1 MTRRVVRRRRGRAT
15 RLAQK
20 SHPKFWPSDFELLP
34 PVWCIFCP
42 VRPSGSYV
50 PCDDLQELCVSH
62 IGSFCVP
69 WHCSLISQS
78 SRNTFRMVGGHRC
91 LSRGGIGGP
100 RLVMASL
107 FVSSFCVHV
116 ISCYRCGCVFR
127 FVRRAR
133 APTNT
138 SCTICVSART
148 NRAICSSQRLHGEID
163 NHVLIQAKQVCFSE
177 KSYFTMTFFGSVPHK
192 MLRYRLTW

>member
-1 MTRRVVRRRRGRAT
+1 MVCDEKSCTSSTRRAT

-20 SHPKFWPSDFELLP
+20 SHSKFWPSDFELLP
-34 PVWCIFCP
+34 PVRCIFCP

-50 PCDDLQELCVSH
+50 SCDDLQELCVSH

-78 SRNTFRMVGGHRC
+78 VQRLGTPFAWSATP
-91 LSRGGIGGP
+91 LSFTCIGGP

-107 FVSSFCVHV
+107 FVSSCCVHV

-127 FVRRAR
+127 FVWRAR
-133 APTNT
+133 APQIQVVRYACPPEPTGPSAAANV
-138 SCTICVSART
+138 CTVRST
-148 NRAICSSQRLHGEID
+148 
-163 NHVLIQAKQVCFSE
+163 
-177 KSYFTMTFFGSVPHK
+177 TMC
-192 MLRYRLTW
+192 

>member
-1 MTRRVVRRRRGRAT
+1 MVCDKKSCTSSTRRAT

-50 PCDDLQELCVSH
+50 SCDDLQEPCVSH

-78 SRNTFRMVGGHRC
+78 VQRLGTFAWSATPLSFTWWHRWPSLGDGFVVCQFMLCARHFVLPLWVC
-91 LSRGGIGGP
+91 LQICP
-100 RLVMASL
+100 ACAS
-107 FVSSFCVHV
+107 S
-116 ISCYRCGCVFR
+116 
-127 FVRRAR
+127 
-133 APTNT
+133 TNT
-138 SCTICVSART
+138 SCTMCVSART

-163 NHVLIQAKQVCFSE
+163 NHVLTS
-177 KSYFTMTFFGSVPHK
+177 
-192 MLRYRLTW
+192 R